1 MNYISLGL
9 SLGFVGLAA
18 IISRYQELGLEK
30 DLAVGVV
37 RTIIQLTIVGY
48 ILSYVFSANS
58 WVFILFMLT
67 LMIGVASQNAAKR
80 GKGIPKA
87 RMIVLTGITLSEVIT
102 LLLLLFFRIIPAT
115 AQYIIPL
122 SGMIVGNSMVAA
134 GVTLNRL
141 SNEFKLRRGEVEL
154 ALSLGATPKQAALPV
169 IQSAI
174 KAGMI
179 PTVDSMKTVGL
190 VQLPGMMTG
199 QILAGADPIQAV
211 RYQILVM
218 FMISGASAIASLFV
232 VLLGYT
238 RYFTPNAQLI
248 LKDFK

>member
-1 MNYISLGL
+1 MTYLSLGF

-30 DLAVGVV
+30 DLAVGVI
-37 RTIIQLTIVGY
+37 RSIIQLTIVGY
-48 ILSYVFSANS
+48 ILSYVFAAHS
-58 WVFILFMLT
+58 WLFILLMLT
-67 LMIGVASQNAAKR
+67 LMIGVAARNAAKR
-80 GKGIPKA
+80 GKGIPNA
-87 RMIVLTGITLSEVIT
+87 QRIVLIGITVSEAVT
-102 LLLLLFFRIIPAT
+102 LLLLLFLRIIPVT

-141 SNEFKLRRGEVEL
+141 SNEFKLRRAEIEL
-154 ALSLGATPKQAALPV
+154 ALSLGATPKKAALPV

-218 FMISGASAIASLFV
+218 FMISGASAIASLIV

-238 RYFTPNAQLI
+238 RYFTSNAQLI
-248 LKDFK
+248 LEIL

>member
-1 MNYISLGL
+1 MSYLSLAF

-18 IISRYQELGLEK
+18 IVSRYQALGLEK
-30 DLAVGVV
+30 DLAVGVI
-37 RTIIQLTIVGY
+37 RAFIQLTIVGY
-48 ILSYVFSANS
+48 VLSYVFSS
-58 WVFILFMLT
+58 HHWVYILLMLA
-67 LMIGVASQNAAKR
+67 LMISVAARNAAKR
-80 GKGIPKA
+80 GKGIPQA
-87 RMIVLTGITLSEVIT
+87 QAIVLAGIIMSEGITLF
-102 LLLLLFFRIIPAT
+102 LLLALRIIPAT
-115 AQYIIPL
+115 AQYIIPI

-141 SNEFKLRRGEVEL
+141 SSEFTLRRGEVEL
-154 ALSLGATPKQAALPV
+154 ALSLGAPPKQAALPV
-169 IQSAI
+169 IQAAV

-211 RYQILVM
+211 RYQIMVM
-218 FMISGASAIASLFV
+218 FMISGASAITSLIV

-238 RYFTPNAQLI
+238 RYFTPHAQLVM
-248 LKDFK
+248 KNG

>member
-1 MNYISLGL
+1 MSYLSLGL

-18 IISRYQELGLEK
+18 IVSRYQELGLEK
-30 DLAVGVV
+30 DLAVGVI

-48 ILSYVFSANS
+48 ILSYVFASQH
-58 WVFILFMLT
+58 WIFIILMLT
-67 LMIGVASQNAAKR
+67 LMIGVASLNAAKR
-80 GKGIPKA
+80 GKGIPQA
-87 RMIVLTGITLSEVIT
+87 QWIVLTGIALSEGIT
-102 LLLLLFFRIIPAT
+102 LLLLLAFRIIPAT
-115 AQYIIPL
+115 AQYIIPI
-122 SGMIVGNSMVAA
+122 SGMIIGNSMVAA

-141 SNEFKLRRGEVEL
+141 SSEFKLRRGEVEL

-169 IQSAI
+169 IQAAV

-218 FMISGASAIASLFV
+218 FMISGASAIASLIV
-232 VLLGYT
+232 VLMGYA
-238 RYFTPNAQLI
+238 RYFTPYSQLMVQ
-248 LKDFK
+248 DS